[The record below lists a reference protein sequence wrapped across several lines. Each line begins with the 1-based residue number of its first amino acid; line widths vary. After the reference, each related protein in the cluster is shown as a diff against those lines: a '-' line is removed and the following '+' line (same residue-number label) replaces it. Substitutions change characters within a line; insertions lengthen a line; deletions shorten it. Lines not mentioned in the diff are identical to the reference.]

1 MEMRAAVRAEGNHV
15 APVIVTG
22 RDKAKL
28 IFSLVN
34 VCVRVCSHVFL
45 RETKR
50 EDRVVELR
58 GRRSGTAMRRRQH

>member
-1 MEMRAAVRAEGNHV
+1 MKTEAVRAEGNHV

-34 VCVRVCSHVFL
+34 VCVRVCFLPGCVFL
-45 RETKR
+45 C
-50 EDRVVELR
+50 
-58 GRRSGTAMRRRQH
+58 S